1 MRNEELTG
9 HEQLAL
15 LLYPLLLFEQAVENY
30 ALVL

>member
-15 LLYPLLLFEQAVENY
+15 LLYPLLFFKQVAENY
-30 ALVL
+30 ALVV

>member
-1 MRNEELTG
+1 MGNEELTG

-15 LLYPLLLFEQAVENY
+15 LLYPLLFFEQVAENY